1 MAVYTGSP
9 AAFEKYQR
17 EHPDP
22 EKRKEMDRKGMDAWM
37 KWGEDHAKSIVEN
50 GGPLG
55 KTKRVTREG
64 IADVRNNLA
73 GYTVVRAESQEEA
86 AKLFLNHPHFTI
98 FPGDGVDIMEVLPIP
113 DQP

>member
-55 KTKRVTREG
+55 RTKRV
-64 IADVRNNLA
+64 IADPRPAVARRGTVPRA
-73 GYTVVRAESQEEA
+73 G
-86 AKLFLNHPHFTI
+86 H
-98 FPGDGVDIMEVLPIP
+98 
-113 DQP
+113 